1 MPQTKRKGKIMA
13 SRNFNRKQALEKE
26 VKEIY
31 AKLTFG
37 ASGAVTLTE
46 GYGVASVS
54 KAGTGEYLVTFQDAY
69 VSLKFVEGI
78 LLKSTGED
86 IRIQLKE
93 EDVNGAK
100 TLSFYTL
107 TGASATNP
115 SSGAVMY
122 LKFDLKNTDV
132 V

>member
-1 MPQTKRKGKIMA
+1 MA
-13 SRNFNRKQALEKE
+13 SRNFNRKQALERE
-26 VKEIY
+26 IKEIY
-31 AKLTFG
+31 CKLTFG
-37 ASGAVTLTE
+37 SSGAVTLTE
-46 GYGVASVS
+46 GYGVASAS
-54 KAGTGEYLVTFQDAY
+54 KTGTGDYLITLQDKY

-86 IRIQLKE
+86 IRVQLKS

-100 TLSFYTL
+100 TIAIYTL

>member
-1 MPQTKRKGKIMA
+1 M
-13 SRNFNRKQALEKE
+13 
-26 VKEIY
+26 
-31 AKLTFG
+31 
-37 ASGAVTLTE
+37 
-46 GYGVASVS
+46 
-54 KAGTGEYLVTFQDAY
+54 QDKY

-86 IRIQLKE
+86 IRIQLKS

-100 TLSFYTL
+100 TIAIYTL
-107 TGASATNP
+107 AGSSATNP
-115 SSGAVMY
+115 SNGAVMY

>member
-1 MPQTKRKGKIMA
+1 MA
-13 SRNFNRKQALEKE
+13 SRSFNRAQALEKE
-26 VKEIY
+26 IKSIFC
-31 AKLTFG
+31 KLTFG

-46 GYGVASVS
+46 GYGVASAAKS
-54 KAGTGEYLVTFQDAY
+54 GTGDYLITLQDKY

-86 IRIQLKE
+86 IRIQLKS

-100 TLSFYTL
+100 TIAIYTL
-107 TGASATNP
+107 AGSSATNP